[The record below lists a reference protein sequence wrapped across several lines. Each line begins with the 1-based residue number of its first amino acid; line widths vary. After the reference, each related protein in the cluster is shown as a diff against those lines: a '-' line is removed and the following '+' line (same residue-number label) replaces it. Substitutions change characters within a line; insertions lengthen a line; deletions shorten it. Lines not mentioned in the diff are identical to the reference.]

1 MGENTPHHLK
11 QLLHKKMERK
21 VGCGVV
27 IAHDK
32 RSCNYIYGY
41 EAPMEHSTYNDKEEC
56 QRQCLLC
63 ANTLYMSKCMSMF
76 CVIESKV
83 FNQIGLGLRT
93 WDNTFA
99 LLANVI
105 YALQLFTKRHHSKQ
119 EFGFDL

>member
-1 MGENTPHHLK
+1 
-11 QLLHKKMERK
+11 MERE
-21 VGCGVV
+21 VGCGVA

-76 CVIESKV
+76 W
-83 FNQIGLGLRT
+83 QIGLGLRT
-93 WDNTFA
+93 WDNSFA

-119 EFGFDL
+119 EFGFDF